1 MFNHTFMSSLFLQG
15 RVEFNGIRTGH
26 RLPKMAHTHKQI
38 VNRVKDRYYNIL
50 PSYGFQG
57 NKDINI

>member
-1 MFNHTFMSSLFLQG
+1 MSSLFLQG